1 MHATHTNEPKH
12 YIIILVRYVHV
23 VQYRAYL
30 YNFRV
35 PCVTT
40 LDYGVEGLVRDV
52 GHAVGRD
59 ILHEGMFLLSFQG
72 QGLEVTLKG
81 RDEFLVCSHSLF
93 ASDGGSTVQKTNV
106 KGSTYC
112 EFRIRT

>member
-1 MHATHTNEPKH
+1 
-12 YIIILVRYVHV
+12 
-23 VQYRAYL
+23 
-30 YNFRV
+30 
-35 PCVTT
+35 
-40 LDYGVEGLVRDV
+40 
-52 GHAVGRD
+52 
-59 ILHEGMFLLSFQG
+59 MFLLSFQG